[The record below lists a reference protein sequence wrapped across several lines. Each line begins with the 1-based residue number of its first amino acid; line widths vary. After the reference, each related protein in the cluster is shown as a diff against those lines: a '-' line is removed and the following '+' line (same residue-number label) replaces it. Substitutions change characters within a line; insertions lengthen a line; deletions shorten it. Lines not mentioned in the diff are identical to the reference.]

1 MLCSIIK
8 HNSVIT
14 DFAEPWFSSETS
26 ALFDQKNIKFKK
38 ERKTARV
45 GKWLDSKAH
54 QGNSIKSSIEIL
66 NYAINSITPVL
77 ILTPQILAARIILL
91 MKQEVDFDN

>member
-26 ALFDQKNIKFKK
+26 ALFDQQNIKFKK

-45 GKWLDSKAH
+45 GNGWIQKHTKAI
-54 QGNSIKSSIEIL
+54 S
-66 NYAINSITPVL
+66 
-77 ILTPQILAARIILL
+77 
-91 MKQEVDFDN
+91 